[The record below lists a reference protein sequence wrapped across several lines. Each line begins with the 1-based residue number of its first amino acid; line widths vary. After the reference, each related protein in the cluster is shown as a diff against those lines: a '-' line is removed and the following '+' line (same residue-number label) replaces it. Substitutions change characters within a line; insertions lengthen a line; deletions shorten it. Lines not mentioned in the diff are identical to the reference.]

1 MPHLHYSIEDSVAEF
16 VMDNPPQ
23 NRIGD
28 QFCEELVAAID
39 QAHVDGARAILLRS
53 TGENFSYGGDIT
65 SWPGMDVAVLRGKFE
80 GYISAFNR
88 LERVSMPVVSAVRG
102 LCSGG
107 GFELA
112 LRTDIIFAG
121 ESARFAH
128 SEQTIGIVTL
138 LGGVY
143 RVAARAGRARAL
155 EWAMTSEQ
163 VGAVRMAEVGVV
175 NHVVPDDEVE
185 TRAREFAVRLAAG
198 PTRAHAA
205 HKALLRVWESLGAL
219 GTDDAM
225 WDIAMPLFETED
237 VRKVLPAAVDAFV
250 SGAPRPTFDFHGR

>member
-1 MPHLHYSIEDSVAEF
+1 MPQLHYSIEDSVAEF
-16 VMDNPPQ
+16 VLDNPPQ

-28 QFCEELVAAID
+28 QICEELVAAID
-39 QAHVDGARAILLRS
+39 RAHADGARAILVRS
-53 TGENFSYGGDIT
+53 AGDNFSYGGDIT
-65 SWPGMDVAVLRGKFE
+65 PWPDLELAELRGKFE

-88 LERVSMPVVSAVRG
+88 LERIPLPVVSAVRG
-102 LCSGG
+102 RCSGG

-112 LRTDIIFAG
+112 LRTDVIIAG
-121 ESARFAH
+121 QSARFAH
-128 SEQTIGIVTL
+128 SEQTIGIVTM

-163 VGAVRMAEVGVV
+163 VDAQRMADVGVV

-185 TRAREFAVRLAAG
+185 DRARELAVRLAAG

-205 HKALLRVWESLGAL
+205 HKALLRTWEAIGAL

-225 WDIAMPLFETED
+225 FDIAMPLFETED
-237 VRKVLPAAVDAFV
+237 VRKVLPAAVDAYV
-250 SGAPRPTFDFHGR
+250 AGSPRPAFDYQGR

>member
-1 MPHLHYSIEDSVAEF
+1 MSHLHYSIEHSVAQF
-16 VMDNPPQ
+16 VVDNPPQ

-28 QFCEELVAAID
+28 QFCDDLVAALD
-39 QAHVDGARAILLRS
+39 QAHADGARAILLRS
-53 TGENFSYGGDIT
+53 IGENFSYGGDIT
-65 SWPGMDVAVLRGKFE
+65 PWPGMDTTELRGKFE

-88 LERVSMPVVSAVRG
+88 LERISIPVVSAVRG
-102 LCSGG
+102 MCSGG
-107 GFELA
+107 GFEMA
-112 LRTDIIFAG
+112 LRTDVIFAG

-143 RVAARAGRARAL
+143 RVAARAGRALAL

-163 VGAVRMAEVGVV
+163 ISAARMAEVGVV

-185 TRAREFAVRLAAG
+185 ARALEFAVRLAAG

-205 HKALLRVWESLGAL
+205 HKALLRTWEALGAM

-225 WDIAMPLFETED
+225 WDIAMPLFDTED
-237 VRKVLPAAVDAFV
+237 VRNALPAAVEAFV
-250 SGAPRPTFDFHGR
+250 SGAPRPTFNFQGR

>member
-1 MPHLHYSIEDSVAEF
+1 MPQLHYSIQDSVAEF
-16 VMDNPPQ
+16 ALDNPPQ

-28 QFCEELVAAID
+28 QICEELVAAID
-39 QAHVDGARAILLRS
+39 QAQVDGARAILVRS
-53 TGENFSYGGDIT
+53 IGPDFCCGGDIT
-65 SWPGMDVAVLRGKFE
+65 PWPGMEVSELRSKFE

-88 LERVSMPVVSAVRG
+88 LERVSLPVVSAVRG

-112 LRTDIIFAG
+112 LRTDVIFAG
-121 ESARFAH
+121 RSARFAH
-128 SEQTIGIVTL
+128 SEQTIGIVTM

-163 VGAVRMAEVGVV
+163 VGAERMAEVGVV
-175 NHVVPDDEVE
+175 NHVVADEEVE
-185 TRAREFAVRLAAG
+185 ERAREFAVRLAAG

-205 HKALLRVWESLGAL
+205 HKALLRTWEGLGAL

-225 WDIAMPLFETED
+225 FDIAMPLFETED
-237 VRKVLPAAVDAFV
+237 VRKVLPAAVDAYV
-250 SGAPRPTFDFHGR
+250 SGAPRPAFDFQGR

>member
-16 VMDNPPQ
+16 VIDNPPQ

-28 QFCEELVAAID
+28 QFCEDLLAAID
-39 QAHVDGARAILLRS
+39 RAHVDGARAILLRS
-53 TGENFSYGGDIT
+53 AGDNFSCGGDIT
-65 SWPGMDVAVLRGKFE
+65 PWPDLAMPELRAKFE

-88 LERVSMPVVSAVRG
+88 LERISLPVVSAVRG

-112 LRTDIIFAG
+112 LRTDVIFAG

-163 VGAVRMAEVGVV
+163 VGAQRMADVGIV
-175 NHVVPDDEVE
+175 NHVVADDEVE
-185 TRAREFAVRLAAG
+185 QRARELAVRLAAG

-205 HKALLRVWESLGAL
+205 HKALLRTWEAVGAL
-219 GTDDAM
+219 ATDDAM
-225 WDIAMPLFETED
+225 FDIAMPLFETED
-237 VRKVLPAAVDAFV
+237 VRKVLPAAVDALV
-250 SGAPRPTFDFHGR
+250 SGAARPAFDFQGR